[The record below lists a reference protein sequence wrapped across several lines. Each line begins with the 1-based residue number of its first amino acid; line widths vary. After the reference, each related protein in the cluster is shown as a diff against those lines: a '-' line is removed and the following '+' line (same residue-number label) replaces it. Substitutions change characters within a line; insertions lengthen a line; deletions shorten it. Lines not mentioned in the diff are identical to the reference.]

1 MQVAKTEFTV
11 TVLYLRESL
20 NLIDYLNFAEFDL
33 PPLGVACFNLSCQD
47 FLHLYSEAFLLFFR
61 VLVSGSPS
69 EETNEFT
76 LTL

>member
-1 MQVAKTEFTV
+1 M
-11 TVLYLRESL
+11 LYLHESL

-33 PPLGVACFNLSCQD
+33 PRLGVACFHLSGQD
-47 FLHLYSEAFLLFFR
+47 FLRLYSEAFLLFFR
-61 VLVSGSPS
+61 ALVSGSLS